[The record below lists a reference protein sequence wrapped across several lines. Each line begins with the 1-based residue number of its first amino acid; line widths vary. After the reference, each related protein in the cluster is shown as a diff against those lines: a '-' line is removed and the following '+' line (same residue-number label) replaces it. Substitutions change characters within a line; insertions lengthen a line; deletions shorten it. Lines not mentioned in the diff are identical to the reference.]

1 MNCSSKVIM
10 KSKFHIIV
18 AVACAAILTACGG
31 GSKKSDPVVVPQ
43 PAYAVKEVT
52 PGVGTDNSTLAQN
65 GDLVAVSY
73 TGYLYDS
80 SKPDGI
86 GKKLESSVD
95 TNTTAP
101 PFTLGVG
108 AGLVTGWDQAILG
121 MRVGGVRLATLPA
134 NLAYGGLTRAEV
146 ARDGFTYAALTAN
159 APLVYQLQLVSV
171 TKPGQL
177 PNPPGGTTLAITND
191 QPGTGAAATAGKT
204 AGLRY
209 SLWLYDGTAA
219 GGKGKFIQTNINQ
232 TPAADPFSFVVD
244 AVPLKT
250 IVGFNM
256 GVKDMKVGGKR
267 TLYIPASLA
276 YGSAPPAGIPAN
288 ANLLYEIELVS
299 VN

>member
-1 MNCSSKVIM
+1 M

-18 AVACAAILTACGG
+18 AVACLAILTACGG

-43 PAYAVKEVT
+43 PAYAIKDVT
-52 PGVGTDNSTLAQN
+52 VGDAAAPVAEK
-65 GDLVAVSY
+65 GDLVAIAY

-80 SKPDGI
+80 TKPDGI
-86 GKKLESSVD
+86 SAKVESSID
-95 TNTTAP
+95 SGTTAP

-108 AGLVTGWDQAILG
+108 GIVPSGWDLAIAG

-134 NLAYGGLTRAEV
+134 NLAYGDTVRAAQTV
-146 ARDGFTYAALTAN
+146 LGVPYAAMPAN
-159 APLVYQLQLVSV
+159 SPLVYELRLVSV
-171 TKPGQL
+171 IKPNQL
-177 PNPPGGTTLAITND
+177 PNQPGGTTLAISND

-209 SLWLYDGTAA
+209 TLWLYDGTAL
-219 GGKGKFIQTNINQ
+219 GGKGKFIQTNVNQ
-232 TPAADPFSFVVD
+232 TPAVDLFSFVID
-244 AVPLKT
+244 AVPLRT

-256 GVKDMKVGGKR
+256 GVKDMKMGGKR

-288 ANLLYEIELVS
+288 ANLLYDIELVT

>member
-1 MNCSSKVIM
+1 M

-31 GSKKSDPVVVPQ
+31 GSKKSDPVVAPQ

-52 PGVGTDNSTLAQN
+52 AGAAGAPVAEK
-65 GDLVAVSY
+65 GDLVAVAY
-73 TGYLYDS
+73 TGYLYDAT
-80 SKPDGI
+80 KTDGI
-86 GKKLESSVD
+86 GAKVESSID

-108 AGLVTGWDQAILG
+108 GIVPNGWDLAVAG

-134 NLAYGGLTRAEV
+134 NLAYGATERKAQTVL
-146 ARDGFTYAALTAN
+146 GFSYAAMPPN
-159 APLVYQLQLVSV
+159 SPLVYELRLVSV
-171 TKPGQL
+171 TKPNQL
-177 PNPPGGTTLAITND
+177 PNQPGGTTLAISND

-209 SLWLYDGTAA
+209 TLWLYDGTAA
-219 GGKGKFIQTNINQ
+219 GGKGKFIQTNVNQ
-232 TPAADPFSFVVD
+232 TPAVDLFSFVID
-244 AVPLKT
+244 AVPLRT

-267 TLYIPASLA
+267 TIYIPASLG